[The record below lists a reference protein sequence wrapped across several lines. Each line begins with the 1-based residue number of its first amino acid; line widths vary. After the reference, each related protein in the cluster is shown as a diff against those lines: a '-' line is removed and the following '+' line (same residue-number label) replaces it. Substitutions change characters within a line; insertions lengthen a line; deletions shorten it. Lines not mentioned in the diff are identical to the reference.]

1 MHPLLYPIEFA
12 NPLPSIYST
21 YLHPTP
27 LQDPSDCLLAD
38 LMLTYKQYPWQPQ
51 LVPFANQLDDL

>member
-1 MHPLLYPIEFA
+1 
-12 NPLPSIYST
+12 LPSIYST

-51 LVPFANQLDDL
+51 LVPFVNQLDDL